1 MLVAREM
8 TVYKYSIIIFGDRS
22 SPAAAFFCGRS
33 GRACQ
38 ATIWQEIYFKLRNYQ
53 GERTDTLSFSSG
65 VWGFSIAN
73 QRVGATGIS
82 PPAAD
87 LQSHFYE
94 ALRVEMI
101 NAEKK
106 PTA

>member
-8 TVYKYSIIIFGDRS
+8 TVYKYSIIIFRDRS

-53 GERTDTLSFSSG
+53 RGAEGRCRKKGERECQERQK
-65 VWGFSIAN
+65 AKN
-73 QRVGATGIS
+73 Q
-82 PPAAD
+82 PAGW
-87 LQSHFYE
+87 FF
-94 ALRVEMI
+94 
-101 NAEKK
+101 
-106 PTA
+106 